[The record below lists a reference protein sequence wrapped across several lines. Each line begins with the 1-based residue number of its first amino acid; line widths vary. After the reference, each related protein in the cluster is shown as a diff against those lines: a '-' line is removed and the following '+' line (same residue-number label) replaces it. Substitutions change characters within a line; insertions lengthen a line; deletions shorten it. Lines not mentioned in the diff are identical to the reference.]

1 MNDSYTSIYLP
12 NMESLNI
19 AALSQLFDK
28 RTTSYK
34 MLFFWACIELL
45 RKRNATNDGWILD
58 TKDIVIEMLALAW
71 FPHTFFRLSFGL
83 NDQVGTLLDS
93 IQFDVEER
101 RAGLAVT
108 QQRLR
113 RSIAKQYKDA
123 GAVQLLRYVQFRILQ
138 PFFAK
143 ELRGKRDQ
151 DKNKLIE
158 DLANQSLNSRSPA
171 PYGFCENG
179 KKIVFHHTWGEYFTS
194 NYPVII
200 GWIQHHWVN
209 YLQRKNPNTPAIPL
223 KIQAPLK
230 RTPLTKQRNY
240 WERIIGHTDI
250 RCIYTNEIIRQDS
263 FDLDHFL
270 PWSFVCHDQSWNL
283 IPVVPEANSSK
294 GNSLPSLQYIK
305 LFVETQHIGLTES
318 FSLFS
323 NQKWQ
328 NAVESYIGDL
338 HLSGTEMLSIDKLAP
353 AYSRILNP
361 MIDLASQSGFST
373 GWKYGV

>member
-1 MNDSYTSIYLP
+1 
-12 NMESLNI
+12 
-19 AALSQLFDK
+19 LSRLFGNV
-28 RTTSYK
+28 TNSYK
-34 MLFFWACIELL
+34 LLFFWALIELL
-45 RKRNATNDGWILD
+45 RKRNVASDGLIFD
-58 TKDIVIEMLALAW
+58 TKDIVVEMLALAW
-71 FPHTFFRLSFGL
+71 FPHTFFRLSFGVQ
-83 NDQVGTLLDS
+83 DQVGKMLDAV
-93 IQFDVEER
+93 QFDVDER
-101 RAGLAVT
+101 RAGLATT
-108 QQRLR
+108 QERLR
-113 RSIAKQYKDA
+113 RVIAAQYEDIRA
-123 GAVQLLRYVQFRILQ
+123 EQRLLRYVQFLMLQ

-143 ELRGKRDQ
+143 ELRGERSDNKRR
-151 DKNKLIE
+151 KLTE
-158 DLANQSLNSRSPA
+158 ALAAQSFDSTCPA
-171 PYGFCENG
+171 LYRFHENC
-179 KKIVFHHTWGEYFTS
+179 KKIELHSAWSEYFTT

-230 RTPLTKQRNY
+230 RTSLTKQRNY
-240 WERIIGHTDI
+240 WERIVGHTDI

-283 IPVVPEANSSK
+283 IPVVPEANLSK
-294 GNSLPSLQYIK
+294 GNCLPSPQYIK
-305 LFVETQHIGLTES
+305 AFVDTQHVGLTES
-318 FSLFS
+318 FGLLS

-338 HLSGTEMLSIDKLAP
+338 HLSGHEILRIDKLAP

-373 GWKYGV
+373 GWKYGA